1 MTRAQEEKLITQVG
15 EMHGV
20 LFRNG
25 LVKRVNLLE
34 SAMANIV
41 EKRHANNRANIA
53 LGISIT
59 MVGIGCISLI
69 SKLAGLW

>member
-34 SAMANIV
+34 KAMANNV
-41 EKRHANNRANIA
+41 EKSRINNRANIA
-53 LGISIT
+53 LGISVT
-59 MVGIGCISLI
+59 MVGVAFISLI
-69 SKLAGLW
+69 SKLIGIW